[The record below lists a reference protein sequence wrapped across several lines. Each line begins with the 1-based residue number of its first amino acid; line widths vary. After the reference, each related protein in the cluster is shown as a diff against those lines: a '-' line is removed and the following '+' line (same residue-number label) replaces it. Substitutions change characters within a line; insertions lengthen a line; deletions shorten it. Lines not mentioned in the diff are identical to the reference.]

1 VGEFRAR
8 PEPAFSRSD
17 LTLASVLHLQ
27 YYCMIGILYR
37 DPFISARALFAEMT
51 MLEAVEIQK
60 SAARSTQE
68 IIVSLNVSD
77 GGSRLL
83 LAKPDRWYTTLIS

>member
-1 VGEFRAR
+1 MGKSNAYLDLRL
-8 PEPAFSRSD
+8 SD
-17 LTLASVLHLQ
+17 LKITLTYGIHLQ

-51 MLEAVEIQK
+51 MSEAVEIQK

-68 IIVSLNVSD
+68 IVVSLNVS
-77 GGSRLL
+77 GGCRRLFL
-83 LAKPDRWYTTLIS
+83 VESKC